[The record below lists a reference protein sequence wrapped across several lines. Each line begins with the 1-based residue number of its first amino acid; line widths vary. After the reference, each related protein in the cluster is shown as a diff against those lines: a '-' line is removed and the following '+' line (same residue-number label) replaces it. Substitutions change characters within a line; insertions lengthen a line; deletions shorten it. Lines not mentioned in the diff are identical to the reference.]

1 MLFIG
6 VGVLGL
12 TFLEDGWQGP
22 SSPCCVEEGF
32 EKLNKALEPR
42 ELQS

>member
-12 TFLEDGWQGP
+12 TFLGGWLVGP

-32 EKLNKALEPR
+32 EKLNKAQEP
-42 ELQS
+42 QS